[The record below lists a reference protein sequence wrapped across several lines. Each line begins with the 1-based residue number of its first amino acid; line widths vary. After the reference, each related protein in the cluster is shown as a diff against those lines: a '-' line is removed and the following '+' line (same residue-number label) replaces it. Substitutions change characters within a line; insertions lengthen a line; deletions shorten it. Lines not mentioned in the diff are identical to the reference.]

1 MRRIFFIACLTALSS
16 SAMAEWVEVSKYKTV
31 TVYADPS
38 TIKEMK
44 DTVRMWD
51 LFDHRE
57 VKTEPSGKKFMSMK
71 DMSEYDCEN
80 KISRVLYTT
89 CHSEPMGMGD
99 VVYTN
104 KDAGDW
110 RTLAP
115 DSPSE
120 KLWKTACKKQ

>member
-1 MRRIFFIACLTALSS
+1 
-16 SAMAEWVEVSKYKTV
+16 MAEWVEVSRNSKLTA
-31 TVYADPS
+31 YAEPS
-38 TIKEMK
+38 TIKETGS
-44 DTVRMWD
+44 TVRMWD

-71 DMSEYDCEN
+71 DMTEYDCEN
-80 KISRVLYTT
+80 KISRILYTT

-104 KDAGDW
+104 KDAADW
-110 RTLAP
+110 RTLIQ
-115 DSPSE
+115 DSPGE